1 MVRLQSGWHAYHIC
15 PKCHLLAKD
24 NFFYLDCVI
33 EFKVKSLIFN
43 TYKCC
48 RHIQHSRVITPWS
61 HFVQYQPKVRSEA
74 LTSWSLSLSLDPPVL
89 RRSLW
94 LLWFGF
100 SFTALRAMLLS
111 LLHFPILPLELTLL
125 WGDASLFFF
134 SVCKNQRANSKVK
147 STLGDKDP
155 MTSNCSTT
163 ETYHQS
169 LKVTLIVWQLSKT
182 CVHIRQASKL
192 CRCCPL
198 YPIQQITYDFTLKRH
213 PRALALRN
221 YSPAGRII
229 CGGCG
234 TLRSKV

>member
-1 MVRLQSGWHAYHIC
+1 MKPFCSISTQSEEWSFNILKPVTLTGSTSL
-15 PKCHLLAKD
+15 K
-24 NFFYLDCVI
+24 
-33 EFKVKSLIFN
+33 KVFMAPL
-43 TYKCC
+43 
-48 RHIQHSRVITPWS
+48 V
-61 HFVQYQPKVRSEA
+61 
-74 LTSWSLSLSLDPPVL
+74 
-89 RRSLW
+89 
-94 LLWFGF
+94 LWFGF

-213 PRALALRN
+213 PQALALRN

-234 TLRSKV
+234 TLRSEV